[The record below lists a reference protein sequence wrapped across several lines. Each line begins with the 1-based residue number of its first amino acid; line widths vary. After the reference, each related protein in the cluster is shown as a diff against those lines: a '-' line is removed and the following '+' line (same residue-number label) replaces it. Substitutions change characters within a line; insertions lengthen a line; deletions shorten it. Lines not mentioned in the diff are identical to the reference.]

1 VVGSVRVEDVSKE
14 YLLGRTLVP
23 ALRGVTL
30 SVEPGEFMAVAGP
43 SGSGKST
50 LLNLM
55 GCLDHPTSG
64 RVLIDGQDVA
74 SLGDDARS
82 DLRAHKIGFIFQTF
96 NLIPVLSALENVEF
110 PLLMRRGRDHTR
122 ERALGALEQV
132 GLREF
137 ARHRPDELSG
147 GQRQRVA
154 AARALVTDPAIVL
167 ADEPTANLD
176 STTGDALVSLML
188 EINRRQG
195 TTFIFSTHDPRVMGH
210 AHRIV
215 SLADGKVVDGA

>member
-1 VVGSVRVEDVSKE
+1 MGSVRVEDVSKE

-55 GCLDHPTSG
+55 GCLDHPTTG
-64 RVLIDGQDVA
+64 RVVIDGHDIA
-74 SLGDDARS
+74 ALGDDARS
-82 DLRAHKIGFIFQTF
+82 DLRADKIGFIFQTF
-96 NLIPVLSALENVEF
+96 NLIPVLSAVENVEF
-110 PLLMRRGRDHTR
+110 PLLMRRGRNNAR
-122 ERALGALEQV
+122 QRALGALEQV
-132 GLREF
+132 GLGEF

-176 STTGDALVSLML
+176 SATGDAIVALML

-195 TTFIFSTHDPRVMGH
+195 TTFIFSTHDPRVMAH
-210 AHRIV
+210 AQRV
-215 SLADGKVVDGA
+215 VRLADGKVVDGA